1 MLIEPFINYLNFNQ
15 KIIWNLWKELR
26 EEEEKKIIF
35 FSLNKDQRKDF
46 SAIYCTQTA

>member
-1 MLIEPFINYLNFNQ
+1 MEPL
-15 KIIWNLWKELR
+15 
-26 EEEEKKIIF
+26 EEVKRRRRKKIIF